1 MCSVDITME
10 QRLHPWVP
18 LPFQMASD
26 SLSVA
31 WPCRSMIRPKACAW
45 LTAATVRD
53 PPSRLRAAN
62 PYWAEG
68 FPRFAPKKKRKGNVN
83 HLKYFSSLHDAV
95 CTVLSF
101 LTDLCLHMFP
111 RFCRLLFFSH
121 YAGGFTCTACD
132 SPVCGNILNTY
143 THKHVCVYPHTFIYE
158 NLLLSVFIT

>member
-1 MCSVDITME
+1 ME

-53 PPSRLRAAN
+53 PPSRLN
-62 PYWAEG
+62 WAEG
-68 FPRFAPKKKRKGNVN
+68 FPRFAPKKKRKGTVN

-132 SPVCGNILNTY
+132 SPVCGNINMY
-143 THKHVCVYPHTFIYE
+143 VCTHTLLFMRTFCWLY
-158 NLLLSVFIT
+158 LSPIL